1 MVSIDYKLKLA
12 LKESFLKDHKSQWY
26 NLRPI
31 LGCANWAI
39 FYILLGARETGKSY
53 AVTNFLV
60 DQFINRGIP
69 FVW

>member
-1 MVSIDYKLKLA
+1 MVSIDYKLKQA

-39 FYILLGARETGKSY
+39 FYILLGARATGKS
-53 AVTNFLV
+53 
-60 DQFINRGIP
+60 
-69 FVW
+69 